1 MFKIRFKNWF
11 KSRLEVR
18 LKNHRA
24 SINLFHFSM
33 FIKRA
38 AYKSAL
44 LFFVCVLCTVNSS
57 TVFAFESLN
66 NANTIKN
73 SSRQLKLQ
81 EWCNQVVPRLPTI
94 SKQACILSKL
104 ATTGTTSIKNVPI
117 MVRDFKADS
126 RRKKAVRVLL
136 IGGIHGDEQT
146 ASSIVFKWID
156 MMHKTGAQEFNW
168 KVVPIL
174 NPDGLL
180 AKKPSRMNANGIDL
194 NRNFP
199 TPNWEVEAIEYWVK
213 KTKSDP
219 RRFPGKTAISEPESY
234 WVYKAIKEY
243 KPHVIISVHAPF
255 GVLDLDGPAN
265 PPTQFGRLLFNRV
278 GVYPGSLGNY
288 SGIHQKIPVLTIE
301 LPHALTMPSNA
312 EVIRI
317 WQDMQGWIRN
327 NLPVDY

>member
-1 MFKIRFKNWF
+1 MLG
-11 KSRLEVR
+11 S
-18 LKNHRA
+18 
-24 SINLFHFSM
+24 
-33 FIKRA
+33 RA
-38 AYKSAL
+38 AYVSAL
-44 LFFVCVLCTVNSS
+44 LFFMS
-57 TVFAFESLN
+57 AFIPSKASELAQGKASN
-66 NANTIKN
+66 NL
-73 SSRQLKLQ
+73 SRSQHQKLQ
-81 EWCNQVVPRLPTI
+81 EWCHQIVPRLPSIT
-94 SKQACILSKL
+94 KQVCLQSKL
-104 ATTGTTSIKNVPI
+104 IPTETSSVNNVQI
-117 MVRDFKADS
+117 MKREFKADS

-136 IGGIHGDEQT
+136 LGGIHGDEQT
-146 ASSIVFKWID
+146 ASSIVFKWIE

-168 KVVPIL
+168 KVVPVL

-180 AKKPSRMNANGIDL
+180 AKKPSRVNANGVDL

-199 TPNWEVEAIEYWVK
+199 TPNWEVEATKYWIQ

-219 RRFPGKTAISEPESY
+219 RRYPGKWPVSEPESL
-234 WVYKAIKEY
+234 WVYRAIMEY

-288 SGIHQKIPVLTIE
+288 SGIHQHIPVLTIE
-301 LPHALTMPSNA
+301 LPNAITMSSDL

-327 NLPVDY
+327 NLPVEYQD